1 MKFHRRHVLRAAA
14 GAAAFSITPRS
25 ARAQTYPTRPVRII
39 VGLPAGSSS
48 DIGARLI
55 GQWLSER
62 LGQPFVIENHLG
74 AGQNLA
80 AELVVRAAPDG
91 YTLLLCN
98 TANASNPTI
107 YEHLSFNFLRDTAPV
122 AGLIRVPL
130 VMLVNPSV
138 PARTVPEFIAYAKA
152 HPGKIN
158 MASVGIGSVQ
168 HIAGE
173 LFKFMAGVDMVHVPY
188 RANPR
193 PDLVAGQVEVMF
205 DTGPSSI
212 GLVRDGRLRAL
223 AVTTAERWQALPDV
237 PTMNELVPGYE
248 ASAWQG
254 IAAPGGTPAE
264 IIARLNRE
272 ITAGLADAGVK
283 AKLADL
289 GAVPMPMA
297 PAEFGTF
304 LAAETEKWG
313 KVIRFANIKP
323 E

>member
-1 MKFHRRHVLRAAA
+1 MQFSRRHVLTAAA
-14 GAAAFSITPRS
+14 AVAALPITPRI
-25 ARAQTYPTRPVRII
+25 ARAQTYPGRPVRII

-62 LGQPFVIENHLG
+62 LGQSFVIENHLG

-98 TANASNPTI
+98 TANASNPAI
-107 YEHLSFNFLRDTAPV
+107 YQNLSFNFLRDTAPV
-122 AGLIRVPL
+122 AGLIRVPM

-138 PARTVPEFIAYAKA
+138 PARTVPDFIAYAKA

-188 RANPR
+188 RSNPR
-193 PDLVAGQVEVMF
+193 PDLIAGQVEVMF
-205 DTGPSSI
+205 DTIPSSI
-212 GLVRDGRLRAL
+212 GLVRDGKLRAL
-223 AVTTAERWQALPDV
+223 AVTTAARWPGLPDV
-237 PTMNELVPGYE
+237 PIMSEFVPGYE

-254 IAAPGGTPAE
+254 IAAPRGTPAE
-264 IIARLNRE
+264 IVTRLNRE
-272 ITAGLADAGVK
+272 ITAGLADSNLQ

-289 GAVPMPMA
+289 GAVPMPIS

-304 LAAETEKWG
+304 LAAEAEKWG
-313 KVIRFANIKP
+313 KVIRFADIKP